1 MQGTLVLQRQ
11 PQPVWSCRHRGSL
24 AIQMN
29 SFRLKSRAR
38 KRGRSARLTSRKAW
52 RKRSDPAIA
61 APSLDSLHALAA
73 NEAIGDAARLL
84 MSSSAARHRAGGLEG
99 LMKDAS
105 VAAFPEEQAWTS
117 QAADALASAG
127 PRPGEVAVR
136 SSPPR
141 NSIRMAPQGA
151 MAKSD
156 SGWSTWE
163 RRRIPAASSSGLRRH
178 IRPPIPNKRG
188 GGTAAG
194 NRFTPI
200 QEENA
205 DGQVR
210 LAPCI
215 WGGRWNVGWI
225 VVAVMIAMTA
235 TDCPNMVLGV
245 P

>member
-188 GGTAAG
+188 GGHCRREQVHAHPGGKRRWAG
-194 NRFTPI
+194 EACT
-200 QEENA
+200 
-205 DGQVR
+205 
-210 LAPCI
+210 LHM
-215 WGGRWNVGWI
+215 GGKVERGLDSSSSD
-225 VVAVMIAMTA
+225 
-235 TDCPNMVLGV
+235 DCHDCH
-245 P
+245 